1 MKQKLSGNGDACSRG
16 GAYIILSCLPVL
28 LVLVIAFLI
37 VCNADFELSDD
48 CELLVSVCSGI
59 PHPGLL
65 YQNTSGRF
73 NWSRSEYNFLLLTP
87 FNDSPAAFYAVSA
100 FQYLVFS
107 SFTLLLL
114 RDAVKRTNTVS
125 GRLVLL
131 GIWLTLHFGTH
142 WTFFCLVQP
151 ERLQITLLAAFC
163 YFLLRAR
170 ETDRRRYWTASLA
183 LAAVTTYCK
192 EPMFGAFLVLGVHIL
207 LLFRGNKKARLF
219 SFGLFASAVLYLTLY
234 MLIVFPN
241 ITGLYAPNGTAR
253 SATVVSKAAAMLE
266 ALRNSP
272 LLAVCMLLALIIM
285 ARNVLCLCRRLIH
298 KTGLSNYANKSYPPP
313 PYMEDALLIT
323 GAAYAVGIVL
333 TGGTIRYYFYP
344 TLMLSF
350 PALLLHAQE
359 FFTRGRPLRTGAL
372 VLAALIPAYYAHY
385 TADMVIHRVRY
396 GHREMNEMR
405 QL

>member
-313 PYMEDALLIT
+313 LHGGCPPYH
-323 GAAYAVGIVL
+323 
-333 TGGTIRYYFYP
+333 GGCLCRRHSPYRRDDTI
-344 TLMLSF
+344 
-350 PALLLHAQE
+350 LLLPDAHAVISCPAPPCAGILHPGQAV
-359 FFTRGRPLRTGAL
+359 TDRCACARRADSGLLRPLHCGHGH
-372 VLAALIPAYYAHY
+372 PQGQ
-385 TADMVIHRVRY
+385 VRAP
-396 GHREMNEMR
+396 GDE
-405 QL
+405 